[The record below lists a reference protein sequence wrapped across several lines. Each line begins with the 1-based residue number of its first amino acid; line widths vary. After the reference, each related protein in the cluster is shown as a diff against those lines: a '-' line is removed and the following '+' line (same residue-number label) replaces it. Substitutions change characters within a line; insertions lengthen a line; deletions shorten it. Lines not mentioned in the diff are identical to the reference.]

1 MDLQKIQQT
10 EYLRGITLSSR
21 AILGNIALCFV
32 YVCYAHGE
40 KKSEHTKVFK
50 LFQEAAVI
58 GLYMYV
64 EELSKI
70 KTHILVFSLLL
81 NQNSPSHTIM

>member
-1 MDLQKIQQT
+1 MTK
-10 EYLRGITLSSR
+10 
-21 AILGNIALCFV
+21 
-32 YVCYAHGE
+32 
-40 KKSEHTKVFK
+40 KKSEQTKVFK

-70 KTHILVFSLLL
+70 KTHIFVFYILL
-81 NQNSPSHTIM
+81 NQNSPSHIIM